1 MEFRQRNY
9 IAEKEAHALPRVLAD
24 SHPFSAPSSPS
35 QLQVEVVDDG
45 NEEYFDPLRRSDN
58 NAEASRED
66 LVEIETSSTAGL
78 SGEASIQNPSKE
90 WAFFKRSL
98 MQRFPVSKTVL
109 TYSMSDMIVKGRK
122 THEKSSTSMH
132 LEELEDPEKFAE
144 EGGKVITGQEYVSRL
159 HELKAELTHA
169 WHANDRVTSL
179 KLSIKV
185 ARLLMDTSVLQ
196 CYPTLFAIAT
206 DILDILGDMVWERI
220 KLKAEFTEDGTR
232 IFSLPENF
240 SASDICFD
248 AKETCN
254 NWFCKIGAVRELLPR
269 IYLELALLPCWRF
282 LVDQPLNSLRRLVM
296 MTRGLADPL
305 ASAYCRLYMAHCMRK
320 LPSHD
325 TGCLLT
331 CVNDLKIVSM
341 RVMSAQETSHGAE
354 NRRLVVSLMEPT
366 IEYIMKCI
374 FRNASEKQVG
384 DVLVEL
390 GVGLNQ
396 KELLGR
402 FPCLSIVLH
411 HLLKQLPSEVVSSR
425 AVEILH
431 LIECSRDDSLDQCLN
446 YRLLGFR
453 LCEKSQMD
461 TVNSVVDKVIQ
472 VIIEYDGLDDYLKV
486 VDAFVDI
493 VLHNHMDDHLSS
505 ILEGISK
512 RACTKGIA
520 DDELATL
527 QSILVKLLS
536 YCKDIED
543 IFSMNHFLKIL
554 DLMYG
559 NSRSI
564 VNIHILDMGIR
575 KGCIRDP
582 RTIQFLLEISQ
593 ALHHDE
599 NFVNLKDDN
608 QPARL
613 ISQFVSLVDYGA
625 EIESQLAFL
634 VECRGTFGS
643 IRGHK
648 ETLIHSSNCLAI
660 KALKDAKHLSFVKSC
675 IAFSEVTLPSI
686 SSQIRQLNL
695 YLETAEVALLGG
707 LVSHSD
713 GLIDSAINCLQSLDV
728 MDGSRLP
735 IDADAVLSSVQKL
748 FSFLV
753 MVPVIPSPANYIKK
767 NKIPYILFDLSFPR
781 EGNPEDGVTYFP
793 KNLVSLLNSQ
803 SWMTPR
809 MRVKVFC
816 AIISLL
822 AALSQRNLPYHADK
836 KLLGND
842 VLFFGDSSY
851 LHELASFCEFVLQ
864 NLVDAIQQE
873 PSKAAR
879 GSMALEACNC
889 IASSLILSQEISSI
903 CSNLIETGKSCMS
916 TNNRYLQSTI
926 KFMDHLPDSSV
937 AL

>member
-1 MEFRQRNY
+1 M
-9 IAEKEAHALPRVLAD
+9 
-24 SHPFSAPSSPS
+24 
-35 QLQVEVVDDG
+35 
-45 NEEYFDPLRRSDN
+45 
-58 NAEASRED
+58 
-66 LVEIETSSTAGL
+66 
-78 SGEASIQNPSKE
+78 
-90 WAFFKRSL
+90 
-98 MQRFPVSKTVL
+98 
-109 TYSMSDMIVKGRK
+109 
-122 THEKSSTSMH
+122 
-132 LEELEDPEKFAE
+132 
-144 EGGKVITGQEYVSRL
+144 
-159 HELKAELTHA
+159 
-169 WHANDRVTSL
+169 
-179 KLSIKV
+179 
-185 ARLLMDTSVLQ
+185 
-196 CYPTLFAIAT
+196 
-206 DILDILGDMVWERI
+206 
-220 KLKAEFTEDGTR
+220 
-232 IFSLPENF
+232 
-240 SASDICFD
+240 
-248 AKETCN
+248 
-254 NWFCKIGAVRELLPR
+254 FC
-269 IYLELALLPCWRF
+269 
-282 LVDQPLNSLRRLVM
+282 Q
-296 MTRGLADPL
+296 
-305 ASAYCRLYMAHCMRK
+305 
-320 LPSHD
+320 
-325 TGCLLT
+325 
-331 CVNDLKIVSM
+331 
-341 RVMSAQETSHGAE
+341 
-354 NRRLVVSLMEPT
+354 
-366 IEYIMKCI
+366 
-374 FRNASEKQVG
+374 
-384 DVLVEL
+384 
-390 GVGLNQ
+390 
-396 KELLGR
+396 
-402 FPCLSIVLH
+402 
-411 HLLKQLPSEVVSSR
+411 
-425 AVEILH
+425 
-431 LIECSRDDSLDQCLN
+431 
-446 YRLLGFR
+446 
-453 LCEKSQMD
+453 
-461 TVNSVVDKVIQ
+461 
-472 VIIEYDGLDDYLKV
+472 
-486 VDAFVDI
+486 
-493 VLHNHMDDHLSS
+493 DDHLSS

-543 IFSMNHFLKIL
+543 MFSMNHFLKIL

-608 QPARL
+608 QPTRL

-643 IRGHK
+643 IRGLK

-686 SSQIRQLNL
+686 SSQIMQLNL

-713 GLIDSAINCLQSLDV
+713 GLIDSAINSLQSLDV

-753 MVPVIPSPANYIKK
+753 MVP
-767 NKIPYILFDLSFPR
+767 
-781 EGNPEDGVTYFP
+781 GNPEDGVTYFP

-822 AALSQRNLPYHADK
+822 AALSQRNLPYHADGE

>member
-1 MEFRQRNY
+1 MEFRPRNY

-90 WAFFKRSL
+90 WAFFTRSL
-98 MQRFPVSKTVL
+98 MQRFPVSKSVL

-240 SASDICFD
+240 SVSDICFD

-431 LIECSRDDSLDQCLN
+431 LIECSRDDSLDQ
-446 YRLLGFR
+446 
-453 LCEKSQMD
+453 
-461 TVNSVVDKVIQ
+461 

-493 VLHNHMDDHLSS
+493 VLQNHMDDHLSS

-543 IFSMNHFLKIL
+543 MFSMNHFLKIL

-608 QPARL
+608 QPTRL

-643 IRGHK
+643 IRGLK

-686 SSQIRQLNL
+686 SSQIMQLNL

-713 GLIDSAINCLQSLDV
+713 GLIDSAINSLQSLDV

-753 MVPVIPSPANYIKK
+753 MVP
-767 NKIPYILFDLSFPR
+767 
-781 EGNPEDGVTYFP
+781 GNPEDGVTYFP

-822 AALSQRNLPYHADK
+822 AALSQRNLPYHADGEK
-836 KLLGND
+836 
-842 VLFFGDSSY
+842 
-851 LHELASFCEFVLQ
+851 

>member
-1 MEFRQRNY
+1 MEFRPRNY
-9 IAEKEAHALPRVLAD
+9 IAEKGAHALPRVLAD

-35 QLQVEVVDDG
+35 QLQVEVVDEG
-45 NEEYFDPLRRSDN
+45 NEEYFDPLRRSEN

-90 WAFFKRSL
+90 WSFFKRSL

-109 TYSMSDMIVKGRK
+109 TYSMSDMIGKGRK

-169 WHANDRVTSL
+169 WHADDRVTSL

-220 KLKAEFTEDGTR
+220 KLKAEFTED
-232 IFSLPENF
+232 ENF

-282 LVDQPLNSLRRLVM
+282 LVDQPLNSLHRLLM
-296 MTRGLADPL
+296 MTRGLGDPL

-402 FPCLSIVLH
+402 FPCASIVLH

-461 TVNSVVDKVIQ
+461 TVNAVVDKIIE

-493 VLHNHMDDHLSS
+493 VLQNHMDDHLSS

-520 DDELATL
+520 DDDLATL

-608 QPARL
+608 QPGRL

-643 IRGHK
+643 IRGLK

-686 SSQIRQLNL
+686 ASQIRQLNL

-713 GLIDSAINCLQSLDV
+713 GLIDSAINSLPSLDI

-735 IDADAVLSSVQKL
+735 IDTDAVLSSVQKL

-753 MVPVIPSPANYIKK
+753 MVP
-767 NKIPYILFDLSFPR
+767 
-781 EGNPEDGVTYFP
+781 GNPEDGVTYFP
-793 KNLVSLLNSQ
+793 KNLVLLLNSQ

-822 AALSQRNLPYHADK
+822 AALSQRNLPYHADSG

-926 KFMDHLPDSSV
+926 KFMDHLQDSSV